1 MNGRNPQAFG
11 KVAVLMGGWSP
22 EREVSLDSGRQ
33 VFAALQAAGVDAQAV
48 DPKPAQ
54 VASLRQQGYARAFN
68 LLHGTGGEDG
78 TVQAA
83 LTLQG
88 LPYTGSSVMA
98 SALAMDKLRSKL
110 LWRGAGLPT
119 PEFVLATS
127 AQQAAEAVQSLGLPL
142 FVKPVAQ
149 GSSVGM
155 SKVGEAAQIQAA
167 FELASAHGKEVLLEA
182 FVDGRE
188 YTCAILDGRALP
200 LVQIVA
206 AGEYY
211 DYHAKYLSD
220 QTRYHC
226 PCDLP
231 TELQAAISAQC
242 LQAFTALGCSGW
254 GRVDL
259 MLDGNDQHW
268 LIEANTVP
276 GMTSHSL
283 VPMAAR
289 AAGMDFSQLCLRILE
304 TTMTQAPA

>member
-33 VFAALQAAGVDAQAV
+33 VLAALQAAGVDAQAV

-149 GSSVGM
+149 GSS
-155 SKVGEAAQIQAA
+155 
-167 FELASAHGKEVLLEA
+167 
-182 FVDGRE
+182 GR
-188 YTCAILDGRALP
+188 
-200 LVQIVA
+200 
-206 AGEYY
+206 
-211 DYHAKYLSD
+211 
-220 QTRYHC
+220 
-226 PCDLP
+226 
-231 TELQAAISAQC
+231 
-242 LQAFTALGCSGW
+242 
-254 GRVDL
+254 
-259 MLDGNDQHW
+259 
-268 LIEANTVP
+268 
-276 GMTSHSL
+276 
-283 VPMAAR
+283 
-289 AAGMDFSQLCLRILE
+289 
-304 TTMTQAPA
+304 